1 MPDSFDPYYKWF
13 GIPPKDQPPN
23 HYRLLGLELFE
34 GDPDVIESA
43 ADRQMAHLRSLQSGP
58 HGALSQKLL
67 NEVSAARLCLLDPAK
82 RRAYDELL
90 RSTTRA
96 VPEPIVPPDSSPPT
110 VVPRDMP
117 TASPVA
123 AIHFAGLA
131 TQAVSAPVV
140 PSAASIEEAD
150 QPRRPFWQ
158 EPVILGAVAAGL
170 LLGTAAVGV
179 LMLLPLGK
187 PAAEDSYRDIATV
200 RAAAADRINA
210 ASFAGAGDDVPQTA
224 ATQVMNAE
232 ASLDLTANG
241 SQSRPAAQSVD
252 SLPPQAPETI
262 RDSEPQPAQ
271 AIVGEPN
278 GSDLPSAGSSS
289 GGDIGLQHT
298 ASSDQVV
305 EQSEPEIPEIPANPT
320 YKTIGKPVNLL
331 ATIDLDRDVVNGMW
345 RFDGKNLISP
355 ERVLWARVMMPYSV
369 PDEYVLTVVFDL
381 PDRPGARHEN
391 FNLGLVA
398 GGTRQFMYCVT
409 AFGNGGLFLL
419 NGKEWHVNETSHP
432 DRGILIPGE
441 NIVACTVRTDGLE
454 AKVNGRTYID
464 WKGNFERLSLQPAWQ
479 CPLTT
484 VLFLGTCCDY
494 RFTKVELQR
503 IRSLDGPQTN
513 GAISR
518 RSSRARKR
526 GQRPTPP

>member
-1 MPDSFDPYYKWF
+1 MSDSFDPYYKWF

-34 GDPDVIESA
+34 DDADVIESA

-82 RRAYDELL
+82 RRTYNALL
-90 RSTTRA
+90 RSTTQA
-96 VPEPIVPPDSSPPT
+96 VPQHIMTPGSWAPPASAPDLPSTPPIEVT
-110 VVPRDMP
+110 
-117 TASPVA
+117 PVA
-123 AIHFAGLA
+123 SGVMRSEPPAKMLPAD
-131 TQAVSAPVV
+131 PVED
-140 PSAASIEEAD
+140 AL
-150 QPRRPFWQ
+150 PRKPFWQ
-158 EPVILGAVAAGL
+158 VPAIVAAAVAGL
-170 LLGTAAVGV
+170 LLGTAAVGA

-187 PAAEDSYRDIATV
+187 PAAEDSYRDIATA
-200 RAAAADRINA
+200 RAAAADRIKA
-210 ASFAGAGDDVPQTA
+210 ASFAGVADDVPQTA
-224 ATQVMNAE
+224 ATPVMNAE
-232 ASLDLTANG
+232 ASADSTANV
-241 SQSRPAAQSVD
+241 SQSFPAAQSVD
-252 SLPPQAPETI
+252 SLPRQAPETI
-262 RDSEPQPAQ
+262 RNSEPQPAQ

-278 GSDLPSAGSSS
+278 ESDLPNAASPP
-289 GGDIGLQHT
+289 GGETEVQHT
-298 ASSDQVV
+298 ASSGQAA

-331 ATIDLDRDVVNGMW
+331 ATIDLKRDVVNGVW
-345 RFDGKNLISP
+345 RFEGENLVSP

-369 PDEYVLTVVFDL
+369 PDEYVLTVVFEL
-381 PDRPGARHEN
+381 PDRPGALHEN

-419 NGKEWHVNETSHP
+419 DGKEWHVNETSHP

-441 NIVACTVRTDGLE
+441 NTVACTVRTDGLE
-454 AKVNGRTYID
+454 AKVNGRIYID

-494 RFTKVELQR
+494 RFTKVEVQR